1 MKPCRLLLIA
11 VVVLCFGLSAGKASA
26 AYSED
31 LGTVVPGAAGSFTF
45 SGGGVTGLWVAGDV
59 FGKLP
64 PLSMVEFTYNSTGPF
79 LFQTLTS
86 AGQYNGGLEYSFEN
100 VPSGAAGS
108 SAGSLVITSA
118 QILSSQEATGIIKN
132 LSSEIADFQSVFAG
146 FFFGAGKQLNI
157 EYSVSAVPVP
167 AALPLFVMGLGGLV
181 FGARRKKKA
190 QVDSL
195 VVA

>member
-1 MKPCRLLLIA
+1 MGLLLVA
-11 VVVLCFGLSAGKASA
+11 VVGLCFGLSAGKASA

-31 LGTVVPGAAGSFTF
+31 LGTVVSGAVGGFTF
-45 SGGGVTGLWVAGDV
+45 SGGGITGLWVDGEI
-59 FGKLP
+59 FGNLP
-64 PLSMVEFTYNSTGPF
+64 PLTMIEFTYNSTGPF

-86 AGQYNGGLEYSFEN
+86 SSQYNGGLEYSFEN
-100 VPSGAAGS
+100 APSGAAGS

-118 QILSSQEATGIIKN
+118 QIISSQDATGIIKN

-146 FFFGAGKQLNI
+146 FFSGLGEQINI

-190 QVDSL
+190 QADSL